1 MFSSTTA
8 PKENG
13 FPHNYDPI
21 PQHSGEGSEKDAD
34 LLNPSIT
41 HSPVLATR
49 TRPSHPLQTQPHTI
63 KTDDGDSRHSWVE
76 MLPWDVRSL
85 VLTELTK
92 QPAFEAVQADLASY
106 ARTSK
111 AASDDVKA
119 FHRQWRDPRAS
130 LLASRNL
137 VQSAWDVATA
147 QGWFG
152 QEKAFVS
159 AIKSA
164 ASDFSAIVIDCRQ
177 DVAYEDYV
185 PAAISALLESNVEH
199 MHVRLGYSRKLKKDA
214 GDQLKGIQALI
225 TSSMERLKKGKP
237 LPTVFLHFQGILVSA
252 IAAALKNSPV
262 HLNIVGLSL
271 CGDPGNF
278 KIDAGLD
285 ELGNKYLLKGF
296 RFKANLADWDALFS
310 QLKDIRYMNLTG
322 WEGEDLSEALNRWF
336 HQFHQLEELHLP
348 MCEITRPCYVG
359 LSQTIENKT
368 TFKCLG
374 IDHLRRKPVHGYA
387 GRADLFSVLEN
398 NPDMRII
405 DYINHPVLKG
415 WPDMEPFWKEG
426 RYLISSIPH
435 AMRALPEIYG
445 QVDFFKPATS

>member
-1 MFSSTTA
+1 MSWFTNTPHAYAPLPQISDAVLPKDSDASTSSA
-8 PKENG
+8 PK
-13 FPHNYDPI
+13 PPVI
-21 PQHSGEGSEKDAD
+21 QSR
-34 LLNPSIT
+34 NP
-41 HSPVLATR
+41 P
-49 TRPSHPLQTQPHTI
+49 
-63 KTDDGDSRHSWVE
+63 SWVE
-76 MLPWDVRSL
+76 LVPWDVRSL

-106 ARTSK
+106 ARSSK
-111 AASDDVKA
+111 AASHDVKA
-119 FHRQWRDPRAS
+119 FHHQWRDPRAS

-137 VQSAWDVATA
+137 VQCAWEAA
-147 QGWFG
+147 KARSWFSL
-152 QEKAFVS
+152 EKEFIS

-164 ASDFSAIVIDCRQ
+164 ASDFSAIVIDGREG
-177 DVAYEDYV
+177 VAYEAFV

-199 MHVRLGYSRKLKKDA
+199 LHFRLGYSAMKFDHTDELE
-214 GDQLKGIQALI
+214 GIQALI
-225 TSSMERLKKGKP
+225 TASMERLKKGKS
-237 LPTVFLHFQGILVSA
+237 LPTIFLHFQGIPVSI

-271 CGDPGNF
+271 CGDPRNF
-278 KIDAGLD
+278 KIDAALD
-285 ELGNKYLLKGF
+285 ELGRKYLLAGCQ
-296 RFKANLADWDALFS
+296 FKAKLADWDALFY

-322 WEGEDLSEALNRWF
+322 WEGEGLTTALSRWF
-336 HQFHQLEELHLP
+336 HQFQTLEELHLP
-348 MCEITRPCYVG
+348 MCEITRPCFVG

-374 IDHLRRKPVHGYA
+374 IDHLSRKPVHGYA
-387 GRADLFSVLEN
+387 GRADLISVLEK

-405 DYINHPVLKG
+405 DYFDRPVLK
-415 WPDMEPFWKEG
+415 WAAMEPFWKEG